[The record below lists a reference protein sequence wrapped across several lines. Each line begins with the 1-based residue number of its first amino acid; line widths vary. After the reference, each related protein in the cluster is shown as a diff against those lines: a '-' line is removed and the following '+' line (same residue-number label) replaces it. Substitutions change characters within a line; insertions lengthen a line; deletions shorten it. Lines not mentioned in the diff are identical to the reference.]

1 MNAAIYLRVSTEK
14 QDAQVQ
20 EPALV
25 KLCAARGWSG
35 VPVYS
40 ETASGAK
47 ERPTLDKLCER
58 ARRGEYQ
65 VIVVWALDRLGRDL
79 WEIIGRVRSL
89 WAAGVRV
96 VSLNDAWIEGADG
109 PVRDLLLM
117 LLAWVATFERQ
128 RLRERT
134 RAGLAAAKAKGR
146 VGGRPRAPGIADAV
160 KLWEQFYREDERR
173 LPWPPLAGAP
183 FEFVRKAARGAG
195 VSAATLRRAILARFK
210 KGS

>member
-14 QDAQVQ
+14 QDAQAQ

-25 KLCAARGWSG
+25 KLCAARGWG
-35 VPVYS
+35 GAPVYS

-79 WEIIGRVRSL
+79 WEIIGRVRAL

-128 RLRERT
+128 RLRDRT

-146 VGGRPRAPGIADAV
+146 TGGRPRVDAKKLAAAVADVGQLMLLRPGGGSGGEEGVRTIA
-160 KLWEQFYREDERR
+160 RR
-173 LPWPPLAGAP
+173 HGIG
-183 FEFVRKAARGAG
+183 EG
-195 VSAATLRRAILARFK
+195 TLRRALAK